1 MREHWGKVLQAC
13 LKRCVRMKLAC
24 GPGSHKL
31 VDATERNMLQ
41 PHSTTEYVRSHGG
54 DTSFIVHHCRSIA
67 FVRMVVILLQP
78 APDKGFKYGDA
89 ICGPCEKIFIAKH
102 QLTFFFHFLRSIFAT
117 LKERSRSGG
126 ANRASMSN

>member
-54 DTSFIVHHCRSIA
+54 IHRSSFITADPSPLHAWWSFFCNPRQTRVSS
-67 FVRMVVILLQP
+67 MVMQYVAHVKKSLSQNINS
-78 APDKGFKYGDA
+78 
-89 ICGPCEKIFIAKH
+89 H
-102 QLTFFFHFLRSIFAT
+102 FFF
-117 LKERSRSGG
+117 
-126 ANRASMSN
+126 